1 VNMGVHDLVSAQAT
15 ATPDAV
21 AIVADDQ
28 QLSYRELDARANQLA
43 HLLRSVGVGPDVP
56 VGLCVERSLDLA
68 IGALAILKAGG
79 AYVPLDPSYP
89 PNRLS
94 TLLEESGAS
103 LLVAQSCVAKQLPVG
118 RWRTIFLDAGGLA
131 TADYLNTCPV
141 TGTKPGNLAFIIF
154 TSGSTGRPK
163 GVQIT
168 HASLLN
174 LVSWH
179 LNAFKV
185 VRDDRATL
193 QSSPFF
199 TAAISLQ
206 PPTASLDLPWSV
218 TTMDVDSGGSPW
230 DFYLAFIDSPEGLIG
245 RAQFNPDLFDT
256 KTIGCALQ
264 DLQDVLGKASLESV
278 VTGARIRA
286 DEESATSAAGAKRS
300 SV

>member
-1 VNMGVHDLVSAQAT
+1 MTFQELLLEARTVLLEAMSN
-15 ATPDAV
+15 
-21 AIVADDQ
+21 DDVPIER
-28 QLSYRELDARANQLA
+28 LARELKMGDD
-43 HLLRSVGVGPDVP
+43 S
-56 VGLCVERSLDLA
+56 
-68 IGALAILKAGG
+68 
-79 AYVPLDPSYP
+79 
-89 PNRLS
+89 
-94 TLLEESGAS
+94 
-103 LLVAQSCVAKQLPVG
+103 
-118 RWRTIFLDAGGLA
+118 
-131 TADYLNTCPV
+131 
-141 TGTKPGNLAFIIF
+141 
-154 TSGSTGRPK
+154 RP
-163 GVQIT
+163 
-168 HASLLN
+168 
-174 LVSWH
+174 
-179 LNAFKV
+179 
-185 VRDDRATL
+185 
-193 QSSPFF
+193 SPFF